1 MSERSCS
8 MSTKRVS
15 STLMMLVVLGS
26 SMNAFAQNNDVL
38 DENFV
43 LDEMVVS
50 ATRSEK
56 KLLDTAASVSVI
68 TDKDLNKMHINNLD
82 EAFVKIPGVYV
93 GRLSGIGSTTSQ
105 TVMRG
110 VNAANSVAVFVD
122 GVQVNDS
129 YNGSVTWSAIPVDM
143 VKRVEVL
150 RGPASV
156 LYGGNAL
163 AGVINIITKDVDK
176 TSVNLKLSYGSNN
189 TQNHSLYVAG
199 KASDKL
205 DFNVNYEKKKT
216 DGYITDPV
224 LSSKAV
230 IGAETTTTNTGA
242 KRWIIGNKGGKR
254 QWDENTVGVGFK
266 YHFDESK
273 SLVLDFTKNE
283 YEYSYSAPTS
293 YFGDDII
300 KKAGTYFSTPGEKA
314 SNKYNMTYNDSKN
327 GWKAVV
333 GYSDQYKQH
342 DTSISKATDS
352 SKPNT
357 RFSFDLQ
364 KNQTISA
371 NNNAVFGL
379 NYRKDKMDATVYKL
393 ADKFNSD
400 SKIAVDSMASGT
412 NKSFSAYVMD
422 EHKFSDRWTA
432 TAGLRYDKWSTDGR
446 ILLPNKTE
454 AINYDESTY
463 DNWSPSLSVMYK
475 PEADSSVY
483 LSWGKAF
490 EAPSLYR
497 MYSSSYSSNVYN
509 IANPNLKPQKAET
522 FELGYKKDLNNKSAI
537 GVSVYDTKY
546 KGLLYK
552 NSLGV
557 VDGMNATCYQNAGE
571 AEAKG
576 FELELNHNFD
586 DKWSA
591 FLNYTYQNPVIKKA
605 LKATEKD
612 KYVTAIPKE
621 VFRAGVTYSDN
632 KWSGMLT
639 GEYISKRFS
648 KTDNSDT
655 VNGVYGSYDPYFIMN
670 MDISYSFNKN
680 YTLTASVNN
689 ILDRD
694 FFNYYYQ
701 PGRTYSVEINYRF

>member
-1 MSERSCS
+1 

-15 STLMMLVVLGS
+15 STLMMLFVLGS

-110 VNAANSVAVFVD
+110 VNAANSVAVLVD

-230 IGAETTTTNTGA
+230 FGAETTTTNTGA
-242 KRWIIGNKGGKR
+242 KRWIIGNKGKR

-273 SLVLDFTKNE
+273 SLALDFTKNE

-314 SNKYNMTYNDSKN
+314 SNKYNMTYNDSEN

-364 KNQTISA
+364 KNQVISA

-379 NYRKDKMDATVYKL
+379 NYRKDEMDATVYKL

-621 VFRAGVTYSDN
+621 VFRAGVTYSDE

-701 PGRTYSVEINYRF
+701 PGRTYSVELNYRF

>member
-1 MSERSCS
+1 

-15 STLMMLVVLGS
+15 STLMMLFVLGS

-56 KLLDTAASVSVI
+56 KLLDTAASVSLI
-68 TDKDLNKMHINNLD
+68 TDKDLDKMHINNLD

-110 VNAANSVAVFVD
+110 VNAANSVAVLVD

-230 IGAETTTTNTGA
+230 FGAETTTTNTGA
-242 KRWIIGNKGGKR
+242 KRWIIGNKGKR

-273 SLVLDFTKNE
+273 SLALDFTKNE

-314 SNKYNMTYNDSKN
+314 SNKYNMTYNDSEN

-379 NYRKDKMDATVYKL
+379 NYRKDEMDATVYKL

-412 NKSFSAYVMD
+412 SKSFSAYVMD

-497 MYSSSYSSNVYN
+497 MYSFSYSSNVYN

-621 VFRAGVTYSDN
+621 VFRAGVTYSDD

-701 PGRTYSVEINYRF
+701 PGRTYSVELNYRF

>member
-1 MSERSCS
+1 
-8 MSTKRVS
+8 MSTRRVS
-15 STLMMLVVLGS
+15 STLMMLFVLGS

-68 TDKDLNKMHINNLD
+68 TDKDLNQMHINNLD

-110 VNAANSVAVFVD
+110 VNAANSVAVLVD

-216 DGYITDPV
+216 DVYITDPV
-224 LSSKAV
+224 LSSNAV

-242 KRWIIGNKGGKR
+242 KRWIIGNMGKR

-273 SLVLDFTKNE
+273 SLALDFTKNE

-314 SNKYNMTYNDSKN
+314 SNKYNMTYNDSEN

-557 VDGMNATCYQNAGE
+557 VDSMNATCYQNAGE

-612 KYVTAIPKE
+612 KYVTYIPKE
-621 VFRAGVTYSDN
+621 VFRAGVTYSDD

-701 PGRTYSVEINYRF
+701 PGRTYSVELNYRF

>member
-1 MSERSCS
+1 

-15 STLMMLVVLGS
+15 STLMMLFVLGS

-110 VNAANSVAVFVD
+110 VNAANSVAVLVD

-230 IGAETTTTNTGA
+230 FGAETTTTNTGA
-242 KRWIIGNKGGKR
+242 KRWIIGNKGKR

-273 SLVLDFTKNE
+273 SLALDFTKNE

-314 SNKYNMTYNDSKN
+314 SNKYNMTYNDNEN

-379 NYRKDKMDATVYKL
+379 NYRKDEMDATVYKL

-412 NKSFSAYVMD
+412 NKSFSAYIMD

-621 VFRAGVTYSDN
+621 VFRAGVTYSDD

-701 PGRTYSVEINYRF
+701 PGRTYSVELNYRF

>member
-1 MSERSCS
+1 

-15 STLMMLVVLGS
+15 STLMLLFVLGS

-68 TDKDLNKMHINNLD
+68 TDRDLNKMHINNLD

-110 VNAANSVAVFVD
+110 VNAANSVAVLVD

-230 IGAETTTTNTGA
+230 FGAETTTTNTGA
-242 KRWIIGNKGGKR
+242 KRWIIGNKGKR

-273 SLVLDFTKNE
+273 SLALDFTKNE

-314 SNKYNMTYNDSKN
+314 SNKYNMTYNDSEN

-379 NYRKDKMDATVYKL
+379 NYRKDEMDATVYKL

-454 AINYDESTY
+454 AINYDEPTY

-621 VFRAGVTYSDN
+621 VFRAGVTYSDD

-701 PGRTYSVEINYRF
+701 PGRTYSVELNYRF

>member
-1 MSERSCS
+1 
-8 MSTKRVS
+8 
-15 STLMMLVVLGS
+15 MLLFVLGS

-68 TDKDLNKMHINNLD
+68 TDRDLNKMHINNLD

-110 VNAANSVAVFVD
+110 VNAANSVAVLVD

-230 IGAETTTTNTGA
+230 FGAETTTTNTGA
-242 KRWIIGNKGGKR
+242 KRWIIGNKGKR

-273 SLVLDFTKNE
+273 SLALDFTKNE

-314 SNKYNMTYNDSKN
+314 SNKYNMTYNDSEN

-379 NYRKDKMDATVYKL
+379 NYRKDEMDATVYKL

-454 AINYDESTY
+454 AINYDEPTY

-621 VFRAGVTYSDN
+621 VFRAGVTYSDD

-701 PGRTYSVEINYRF
+701 PGRTYSVELNYRF

>member
-1 MSERSCS
+1 

-15 STLMMLVVLGS
+15 STLMMLFVLGS

-93 GRLSGIGSTTSQ
+93 GRLSGIASTTSQ

-110 VNAANSVAVFVD
+110 VNAANSVAVLVD

-230 IGAETTTTNTGA
+230 FGAETTTTNTGA
-242 KRWIIGNKGGKR
+242 KRWIIGNKGKR

-273 SLVLDFTKNE
+273 SLALDFTKNE

-314 SNKYNMTYNDSKN
+314 SNKYNMTYNDSEN

-371 NNNAVFGL
+371 NNNTVFGL
-379 NYRKDKMDATVYKL
+379 NYRKDEMDATVYKL

-621 VFRAGVTYSDN
+621 VFRAGVTYSDD

-701 PGRTYSVEINYRF
+701 PGRTYSVELNYRF

>member
-1 MSERSCS
+1 

-15 STLMMLVVLGS
+15 STLMMLFVLGS

-110 VNAANSVAVFVD
+110 VNAANSVAVLVD

-230 IGAETTTTNTGA
+230 FGAETTTTNTGA
-242 KRWIIGNKGGKR
+242 KRWIIGNKGKR

-273 SLVLDFTKNE
+273 SLALDFTKNE

-314 SNKYNMTYNDSKN
+314 SNKYNMTYNDNEN

-379 NYRKDKMDATVYKL
+379 NYRKDEMNATVYKL

-621 VFRAGVTYSDN
+621 VFRAGVTYSDD

-655 VNGVYGSYDPYFIMN
+655 VNGVYGSYDP
-670 MDISYSFNKN
+670 
-680 YTLTASVNN
+680 
-689 ILDRD
+689 
-694 FFNYYYQ
+694 
-701 PGRTYSVEINYRF
+701 

>member
-1 MSERSCS
+1 

-15 STLMMLVVLGS
+15 STLMMLFVLGC

-110 VNAANSVAVFVD
+110 VNAANSVAVLVD

-230 IGAETTTTNTGA
+230 FGAETTTTNTGA
-242 KRWIIGNKGGKR
+242 KRWIIGNKGKR

-273 SLVLDFTKNE
+273 SLALDFTKNE

-314 SNKYNMTYNDSKN
+314 SNKYNMTYNDSEN

-379 NYRKDKMDATVYKL
+379 NYRKDEMDATVYKL

-454 AINYDESTY
+454 AINYNESTY

-552 NSLGV
+552 KSLGE

-605 LKATEKD
+605 LNATEKN

-621 VFRAGVTYSDN
+621 VFRAGVTYSDD

-701 PGRTYSVEINYRF
+701 PGRTYSVELNYRF

>member
-1 MSERSCS
+1 

-15 STLMMLVVLGS
+15 STLMMLFVLGS

-68 TDKDLNKMHINNLD
+68 TDKDLDKMHINNLD

-110 VNAANSVAVFVD
+110 VNAANSVAVLVD

-230 IGAETTTTNTGA
+230 FGAETTTTNTGA
-242 KRWIIGNKGGKR
+242 KRWIIGNKGKR

-273 SLVLDFTKNE
+273 SLALDFTKNE

-314 SNKYNMTYNDSKN
+314 SNKYNMTYNDSEN

-379 NYRKDKMDATVYKL
+379 NYRKDEMDATVYKL

-586 DKWSA
+586 DKWST

-621 VFRAGVTYSDN
+621 VFRAGVTYNDD

-701 PGRTYSVEINYRF
+701 PGRTYSVELNYRF

>member
-1 MSERSCS
+1 
-8 MSTKRVS
+8 MSTRRVS
-15 STLMMLVVLGS
+15 STLMMLFVLGS

-68 TDKDLNKMHINNLD
+68 TDKDLNQTHINNLD

-110 VNAANSVAVFVD
+110 VNAANSVAVLVD

-242 KRWIIGNKGGKR
+242 KRWIIGNKGKR

-273 SLVLDFTKNE
+273 SLALDFTKNE

-314 SNKYNMTYNDSKN
+314 SNKYNMTYNDSEN

>member
-1 MSERSCS
+1 

-15 STLMMLVVLGS
+15 STLMMLFVLGS

-56 KLLDTAASVSVI
+56 KLLDTAASVSLI
-68 TDKDLNKMHINNLD
+68 TDKDLDKMHINNLD

-110 VNAANSVAVFVD
+110 VNAANSVAVLVD

-230 IGAETTTTNTGA
+230 FGAETTTTNTGA
-242 KRWIIGNKGGKR
+242 KRWIIGNKGKR

-273 SLVLDFTKNE
+273 SLALDFTKNE

-314 SNKYNMTYNDSKN
+314 SNKYNMTYNDSEN

-379 NYRKDKMDATVYKL
+379 NYRKDEMDATVYKL

-400 SKIAVDSMASGT
+400 SKLAVDSMASGT

-621 VFRAGVTYSDN
+621 VFRAGVTYSDD

-648 KTDNSDT
+648 RTDNSDT

-701 PGRTYSVEINYRF
+701 PGRTYSVELNYRF

>member
-1 MSERSCS
+1 MSGRSCS

-56 KLLDTAASVSVI
+56 KLLDTAASVSLI

-110 VNAANSVAVFVD
+110 VNAANSVAVLVD

-230 IGAETTTTNTGA
+230 FGAETTTTNTGA
-242 KRWIIGNKGGKR
+242 KRWIIGNKGKR

-273 SLVLDFTKNE
+273 SLALDFTKNE

-379 NYRKDKMDATVYKL
+379 NYRKDEMDATVYKL

-621 VFRAGVTYSDN
+621 VFRAGVTYNDD
-632 KWSGMLT
+632 KWSGLLT

-701 PGRTYSVEINYRF
+701 PGRTYSVELNYRF

>member
-1 MSERSCS
+1 

-15 STLMMLVVLGS
+15 STLMMLFVLGS

-68 TDKDLNKMHINNLD
+68 TDKDLNKMQINNLD

-110 VNAANSVAVFVD
+110 VNAANSVAVLVD

-230 IGAETTTTNTGA
+230 FGAETTTTNTGA
-242 KRWIIGNKGGKR
+242 KRWIIGNKGKR
-254 QWDENTVGVGFK
+254 QWDENTVVVGFK

-273 SLVLDFTKNE
+273 SLALDFTKNE

-314 SNKYNMTYNDSKN
+314 SNKYNMTYNDSEN

-379 NYRKDKMDATVYKL
+379 NYRKDEMDATVYKL

-621 VFRAGVTYSDN
+621 VFRAGVTYSDD

-701 PGRTYSVEINYRF
+701 PGRTYSVELNYRF

>member
-1 MSERSCS
+1 

-15 STLMMLVVLGS
+15 STLMMLFVLGS

-68 TDKDLNKMHINNLD
+68 TDKDLDKMHINNLD

-110 VNAANSVAVFVD
+110 VNAANSVAVLVD

-230 IGAETTTTNTGA
+230 FGAETTTTNTGA
-242 KRWIIGNKGGKR
+242 KRWIIGNKGKR

-273 SLVLDFTKNE
+273 SLALDFTKNE

-314 SNKYNMTYNDSKN
+314 SNKYNMTYNDSEN

-342 DTSISKATDS
+342 DTSISQATDS

-379 NYRKDKMDATVYKL
+379 NYRKDEMDATVYKL

-422 EHKFSDRWTA
+422 EHKFSERWTA

-586 DKWSA
+586 YKWSA

-621 VFRAGVTYSDN
+621 VFRAGVTYSDD

-701 PGRTYSVEINYRF
+701 PGRTYSVELNYRF

>member
-1 MSERSCS
+1 

-15 STLMMLVVLGS
+15 STLMMLFVLGS

-56 KLLDTAASVSVI
+56 KLLDTAASVSLI
-68 TDKDLNKMHINNLD
+68 TDKDLDKMHINNLD

-110 VNAANSVAVFVD
+110 VNAANSVAVLVD

-230 IGAETTTTNTGA
+230 FGAETTTTNTGA
-242 KRWIIGNKGGKR
+242 KRWIIGNKGKR

-273 SLVLDFTKNE
+273 SLALDFTKNE

-314 SNKYNMTYNDSKN
+314 SNKYNMTYNDSEN

-364 KNQTISA
+364 KNQTIST

-552 NSLGV
+552 NSLGK
-557 VDGMNATCYQNAGE
+557 VDGMEASCYQNAGE

-576 FELELNHNFD
+576 FELELNHKFD

>member
-1 MSERSCS
+1 

-15 STLMMLVVLGS
+15 STLMMLFVLGS

-56 KLLDTAASVSVI
+56 KLLDTAASVSLI
-68 TDKDLNKMHINNLD
+68 TDKDLDKMHINNLD

-110 VNAANSVAVFVD
+110 VNAANSVAVLVD

-205 DFNVNYEKKKT
+205 DFNVNYEKEKT

-230 IGAETTTTNTGA
+230 FGAETTTTNTGA
-242 KRWIIGNKGGKR
+242 KRWIIGNKGKR

-273 SLVLDFTKNE
+273 SLALDFTKNE

-314 SNKYNMTYNDSKN
+314 SNKYNMTYNDSEN

-379 NYRKDKMDATVYKL
+379 NYRKDEMDATVYKL

-621 VFRAGVTYSDN
+621 VFRAGVTYSDD

-689 ILDRD
+689 ILNRD

-701 PGRTYSVEINYRF
+701 PGRTYSVELNYRF

>member
-1 MSERSCS
+1 

-56 KLLDTAASVSVI
+56 KLLDTAASVSLI

-110 VNAANSVAVFVD
+110 VNAANSVAVLVD

-230 IGAETTTTNTGA
+230 FGAETTTTNTGA
-242 KRWIIGNKGGKR
+242 KRWIIGNKGKR

-273 SLVLDFTKNE
+273 SLALDFTKNE

-364 KNQTISA
+364 KKQTISA

-379 NYRKDKMDATVYKL
+379 NYRKDEMDATVYKL

-621 VFRAGVTYSDN
+621 VFRAGVTYNDD

-701 PGRTYSVEINYRF
+701 PGRTYSVELNYRF

>member
-1 MSERSCS
+1 

-15 STLMMLVVLGS
+15 STLMMLFVLGS

-110 VNAANSVAVFVD
+110 VNAANSVAVLVD

-205 DFNVNYEKKKT
+205 DFNVNYEKKRT
-216 DGYITDPV
+216 DGYVTDPV

-230 IGAETTTTNTGA
+230 AGAETTTTNTGA
-242 KRWIIGNKGGKR
+242 KRWIIGNKGKR

-273 SLVLDFTKNE
+273 SLALDFTKNE

-314 SNKYNMTYNDSKN
+314 SNKYNMTYNDSEN

-357 RFSFDLQ
+357 RFSFNLQ

-379 NYRKDKMDATVYKL
+379 NYRKDEMDATVYKL

-576 FELELNHNFD
+576 FELELNHKFD

-605 LKATEKD
+605 LKANEKN

-621 VFRAGVTYSDN
+621 VFRAGVTYSDD
-632 KWSGMLT
+632 KWSGLLT

-701 PGRTYSVEINYRF
+701 PGRTYSVELNYRF

>member
-1 MSERSCS
+1 

-15 STLMMLVVLGS
+15 STLMMLFVLGS

-110 VNAANSVAVFVD
+110 VNAANSVAVLVD

-230 IGAETTTTNTGA
+230 FGAETTTTNTGA
-242 KRWIIGNKGGKR
+242 KRWIIGNKGKR

-273 SLVLDFTKNE
+273 SLALDFTKNE

-314 SNKYNMTYNDSKN
+314 SNKYNMTYNDSEN

-379 NYRKDKMDATVYKL
+379 NYRKDEMDATVYKL
-393 ADKFNSD
+393 ADKFHSD

-621 VFRAGVTYSDN
+621 VFRAGVTYSDD

-701 PGRTYSVEINYRF
+701 PGRTYSVELNYRF

>member
-1 MSERSCS
+1 

-15 STLMMLVVLGS
+15 STLMMLFVLGS

-68 TDKDLNKMHINNLD
+68 TDKDLDKMHINNLD

-110 VNAANSVAVFVD
+110 VNAANSVAVLVD

-230 IGAETTTTNTGA
+230 FGAETTTTNTGA
-242 KRWIIGNKGGKR
+242 KKWIIGNKGKR

-273 SLVLDFTKNE
+273 SLALDFTKNE

-300 KKAGTYFSTPGEKA
+300 KKEGTYFSTPGEKA
-314 SNKYNMTYNDSKN
+314 SNKYNMTYNDSEN
-327 GWKAVV
+327 DWKAVV

-379 NYRKDKMDATVYKL
+379 NYRKDEMDATVYKL

>member
-1 MSERSCS
+1 

-15 STLMMLVVLGS
+15 STLMMLFVLGS

-68 TDKDLNKMHINNLD
+68 TDKDFNKMHINNLD

-110 VNAANSVAVFVD
+110 VNAANSVAVLVD

-230 IGAETTTTNTGA
+230 FGAETTTTNTGA
-242 KRWIIGNKGGKR
+242 KRWIIGNKGKR

-273 SLVLDFTKNE
+273 SLALDFTKNE

-314 SNKYNMTYNDSKN
+314 SNKYNMTYNDSEN

-364 KNQTISA
+364 KNQVISA

-379 NYRKDKMDATVYKL
+379 NYRKDEMDATVYKL

-432 TAGLRYDKWSTDGR
+432 TAGLRYDKWSTDGK

-621 VFRAGVTYSDN
+621 VFRAGVTYSDE

-701 PGRTYSVEINYRF
+701 PGRTYSVELNYRF

>member
-1 MSERSCS
+1 
-8 MSTKRVS
+8 
-15 STLMMLVVLGS
+15 
-26 SMNAFAQNNDVL
+26 MN
-38 DENFV
+38 
-43 LDEMVVS
+43 
-50 ATRSEK
+50 
-56 KLLDTAASVSVI
+56 
-68 TDKDLNKMHINNLD
+68 
-82 EAFVKIPGVYV
+82 
-93 GRLSGIGSTTSQ
+93 
-105 TVMRG
+105 
-110 VNAANSVAVFVD
+110 
-122 GVQVNDS
+122 
-129 YNGSVTWSAIPVDM
+129 
-143 VKRVEVL
+143 
-150 RGPASV
+150 
-156 LYGGNAL
+156 
-163 AGVINIITKDVDK
+163 
-176 TSVNLKLSYGSNN
+176 
-189 TQNHSLYVAG
+189 
-199 KASDKL
+199 
-205 DFNVNYEKKKT
+205 
-216 DGYITDPV
+216 
-224 LSSKAV
+224 SKAV
-230 IGAETTTTNTGA
+230 AGAETTTTNTGA
-242 KRWIIGNKGGKR
+242 KRWIIGNKGKR

-273 SLVLDFTKNE
+273 SLALDFTKNE

-314 SNKYNMTYNDSKN
+314 SNKYNMTYNDSEN

-364 KNQTISA
+364 KNQVISA

-400 SKIAVDSMASGT
+400 SKIAVDSMASGK

-463 DNWSPSLSVMYK
+463 DNWSPSASVMYK

-497 MYSSSYSSNVYN
+497 MYSYSYSSGVYN

-552 NSLGV
+552 KSLGE

-621 VFRAGVTYSDN
+621 VFRAGVTYSDD
-632 KWSGMLT
+632 KWSGLLT

-701 PGRTYSVEINYRF
+701 PGRTYSVELNYRF

>member
-1 MSERSCS
+1 

-110 VNAANSVAVFVD
+110 VNAANSVAVLVD

-230 IGAETTTTNTGA
+230 FGAETTTTNTGA
-242 KRWIIGNKGGKR
+242 KRWIIGNKGKR

-273 SLVLDFTKNE
+273 SLALDFTKNE

-314 SNKYNMTYNDSKN
+314 SNKYNMTYNDSEN

-364 KNQTISA
+364 KNQIISA

-379 NYRKDKMDATVYKL
+379 NYRKDEMDATVYKL

-621 VFRAGVTYSDN
+621 VFRAGVTYSDD

-701 PGRTYSVEINYRF
+701 PGRTYSVELNYKF

>member
-1 MSERSCS
+1 

-15 STLMMLVVLGS
+15 STLMMLFVLGS

-110 VNAANSVAVFVD
+110 VNAANSVAVLVD

-205 DFNVNYEKKKT
+205 DFNVNYEKKRT
-216 DGYITDPV
+216 DGYVTNPV

-230 IGAETTTTNTGA
+230 FGAETTTTNTGA
-242 KRWIIGNKGGKR
+242 KRWIIGNKGKR

-273 SLVLDFTKNE
+273 SLALDFTKNE

-314 SNKYNMTYNDSKN
+314 SNKYNMTYNDSEN

-379 NYRKDKMDATVYKL
+379 NYRKDEMDATVYKL

-621 VFRAGVTYSDN
+621 VFRAGVTYSDD

-648 KTDNSDT
+648 KTDNSDI

-701 PGRTYSVEINYRF
+701 PGRTYSVELNYRF

>member
-1 MSERSCS
+1 

-15 STLMMLVVLGS
+15 STLMMLFVLGS

-68 TDKDLNKMHINNLD
+68 TDKDLDKMHINNLD

-110 VNAANSVAVFVD
+110 VNAANSVAVLVD

-230 IGAETTTTNTGA
+230 FGAETTTTNTGA
-242 KRWIIGNKGGKR
+242 KRWIIGNKGKR

-273 SLVLDFTKNE
+273 SLALDFTKNE

-314 SNKYNMTYNDSKN
+314 SNKYNMTYNDSEN

-379 NYRKDKMDATVYKL
+379 NYRKDEMDATVYKL

-422 EHKFSDRWTA
+422 EHKFSERWTA

-621 VFRAGVTYSDN
+621 VFRAGVTYSDD

-701 PGRTYSVEINYRF
+701 PGCTYSVELNYRF

>member
-1 MSERSCS
+1 
-8 MSTKRVS
+8 MSTRRVS
-15 STLMMLVVLGS
+15 STLMMLFVLGS

-68 TDKDLNKMHINNLD
+68 TDKDLNQMHINNLD

-110 VNAANSVAVFVD
+110 VNAANSVAVLVD

-230 IGAETTTTNTGA
+230 FGAETTTTNTGA
-242 KRWIIGNKGGKR
+242 KRWIIGNKGKR

-273 SLVLDFTKNE
+273 SLALDFTKNE

-314 SNKYNMTYNDSKN
+314 SNKYNMTYNDSEN

-357 RFSFDLQ
+357 RFFFDLQ

-379 NYRKDKMDATVYKL
+379 NYRKDEMDATVYKL

-621 VFRAGVTYSDN
+621 VFRAGVTYSDD

-701 PGRTYSVEINYRF
+701 PGRTYSVELNYRF

>member
-1 MSERSCS
+1 
-8 MSTKRVS
+8 
-15 STLMMLVVLGS
+15 
-26 SMNAFAQNNDVL
+26 MNAFAQNNDVL

-110 VNAANSVAVFVD
+110 VNAANSVAVLVD

-176 TSVNLKLSYGSNN
+176 TSVNLKLSYASNN
-189 TQNHSLYVAG
+189 IQNHSLYVAG

-224 LSSKAV
+224 LSKEAV
-230 IGAETTTTNTGA
+230 SGAETTTTNTGA
-242 KRWIIGNKGGKR
+242 KRWIIGNMGKK

-273 SLVLDFTKNE
+273 SLALDFTKNE

-314 SNKYNMTYNDSKN
+314 SNKYNMTYNDSEN

>member
-1 MSERSCS
+1 

-15 STLMMLVVLGS
+15 STLMMLFVLGS

-68 TDKDLNKMHINNLD
+68 TDKDLDKMHINNLD

-110 VNAANSVAVFVD
+110 VNAANSVAVLVD

-230 IGAETTTTNTGA
+230 FGAETTTTNTGA
-242 KRWIIGNKGGKR
+242 KRWIIGNKGKR

-273 SLVLDFTKNE
+273 SLALDFTKNE

-314 SNKYNMTYNDSKN
+314 SNKYNMTYNDSEN

-342 DTSISKATDS
+342 DTSISKATDL

-379 NYRKDKMDATVYKL
+379 NYRKDEMDATVYKL

-586 DKWSA
+586 DKWST

-621 VFRAGVTYSDN
+621 VFRAGVTYNDD

-701 PGRTYSVEINYRF
+701 PGRTYSVELNYRF

>member
-1 MSERSCS
+1 

-15 STLMMLVVLGS
+15 STLMMLFVLGS

-68 TDKDLNKMHINNLD
+68 TDKDLDKMHINNLD

-110 VNAANSVAVFVD
+110 VNAANSVAVLVD

-230 IGAETTTTNTGA
+230 FGAETTTTNTGA
-242 KRWIIGNKGGKR
+242 KRWIIGNKGKR

-273 SLVLDFTKNE
+273 SLALDFTKNE

-314 SNKYNMTYNDSKN
+314 SNKYNMTYNDSEN

-379 NYRKDKMDATVYKL
+379 NYRKDEMDATVYKL

-422 EHKFSDRWTA
+422 EHKFSERWTA

-621 VFRAGVTYSDN
+621 VFCAGVTYSDD

-701 PGRTYSVEINYRF
+701 PGRTYSVELNYRF

>member
-1 MSERSCS
+1 
-8 MSTKRVS
+8 MSTRRVS
-15 STLMMLVVLGS
+15 STLMMLFVLGS

-68 TDKDLNKMHINNLD
+68 TDKDLNQMHINNLD

-110 VNAANSVAVFVD
+110 VNAANSVAVLVD

-230 IGAETTTTNTGA
+230 FGAETTTTNTGA
-242 KRWIIGNKGGKR
+242 KRWIIGNKGKR

-273 SLVLDFTKNE
+273 SLALDFTKNE

-314 SNKYNMTYNDSKN
+314 SNKYNMTYNDSEN

-379 NYRKDKMDATVYKL
+379 NYRKDEMDATVYKL

-509 IANPNLKPQKAET
+509 IANPNLKPQKADNPNLAHVFYLAGFIESWGRGI
-522 FELGYKKDLNNKSAI
+522 EKICSAC
-537 GVSVYDTKY
+537 K
-546 KGLLYK
+546 
-552 NSLGV
+552 
-557 VDGMNATCYQNAGE
+557 NAGVPLPQYTINPGDIMIQFCAPE
-571 AEAKG
+571 
-576 FELELNHNFD
+576 ELVVH
-586 DKWSA
+586 SA
-591 FLNYTYQNPVIKKA
+591 TPRVTEKTNDRVIKKVIENLDKKS
-605 LKATEKD
+605 LKILKLLVEDPGYTYLKLA
-612 KYVTAIPKE
+612 KE
-621 VFRAGVTYSDN
+621 TSLSQKTIYMR
-632 KWSGMLT
+632 L
-639 GEYISKRFS
+639 KRMQEEGLIERVGS
-648 KTDNSDT
+648 AR
-655 VNGVYGSYDPYFIMN
+655 NGYWKVI
-670 MDISYSFNKN
+670 
-680 YTLTASVNN
+680 V
-689 ILDRD
+689 R
-694 FFNYYYQ
+694 
-701 PGRTYSVEINYRF
+701 

>member
-1 MSERSCS
+1 

-15 STLMMLVVLGS
+15 STLMMLFVLGS

-110 VNAANSVAVFVD
+110 VNAANSVAVLVD

-189 TQNHSLYVAG
+189 NQNHSLYVAG

-230 IGAETTTTNTGA
+230 FGAETTTTNTGA
-242 KRWIIGNKGGKR
+242 KRWIIGNKGKR

-273 SLVLDFTKNE
+273 SLALDFTKNE

-314 SNKYNMTYNDSKN
+314 SNKYNMTYNDSEN

-379 NYRKDKMDATVYKL
+379 NYRKDEMDATVYKL

-422 EHKFSDRWTA
+422 EHKFSERWTA

-621 VFRAGVTYSDN
+621 VFRAGVTYSDD

-701 PGRTYSVEINYRF
+701 PGRTYSVELNYRF

>member
-1 MSERSCS
+1 

-15 STLMMLVVLGS
+15 STLMMLFVLGS

-68 TDKDLNKMHINNLD
+68 TDKDLDKMHINNLD

-110 VNAANSVAVFVD
+110 VNAANSVAVLVD

-230 IGAETTTTNTGA
+230 FGAETTTTNTGA
-242 KRWIIGNKGGKR
+242 KRWIIGNKGKR

-273 SLVLDFTKNE
+273 SLALDFTKNE

-314 SNKYNMTYNDSKN
+314 SNKYNMTYNDSEN

-379 NYRKDKMDATVYKL
+379 NYRKDEMDATVYKL

-422 EHKFSDRWTA
+422 EHKFSERWTA

-483 LSWGKAF
+483 LSWGQAF

-621 VFRAGVTYSDN
+621 VFRAGVTYSDD

-701 PGRTYSVEINYRF
+701 PGRTYSVELNYRF

>member
-1 MSERSCS
+1 

-15 STLMMLVVLGS
+15 STLMMLFVLGS

-56 KLLDTAASVSVI
+56 KLLDTAASVSLI
-68 TDKDLNKMHINNLD
+68 TDKDLDKMHINNLD

-110 VNAANSVAVFVD
+110 VNAANSVAVLVD

-163 AGVINIITKDVDK
+163 AGVINIITKDEDK

-230 IGAETTTTNTGA
+230 FGAETTTTNTGA
-242 KRWIIGNKGGKR
+242 KRWIIGNKGKR

-273 SLVLDFTKNE
+273 SLALDFTKNE

-314 SNKYNMTYNDSKN
+314 SNKYNMTYNDSEN

-379 NYRKDKMDATVYKL
+379 NYRKDEMDATVYKL

-400 SKIAVDSMASGT
+400 SKLAVDSMASGT

-621 VFRAGVTYSDN
+621 VFRAGVTYSDD

-648 KTDNSDT
+648 RTDNSDT

-701 PGRTYSVEINYRF
+701 PGRTYSVELNYRF

>member
-1 MSERSCS
+1 

-15 STLMMLVVLGS
+15 STLMMLFVLGS

-110 VNAANSVAVFVD
+110 VNAANSVAVLVD

-230 IGAETTTTNTGA
+230 FGAETTTTNTGA
-242 KRWIIGNKGGKR
+242 KRWIIGNKGKR

-273 SLVLDFTKNE
+273 SLALDFTKNE

-314 SNKYNMTYNDSKN
+314 SNKYNMTYNDNEN

-379 NYRKDKMDATVYKL
+379 NYRKDEMDATVYKL

-412 NKSFSAYVMD
+412 NKSFSAYIMD

-621 VFRAGVTYSDN
+621 VFRAGVTYSDD

>member
-1 MSERSCS
+1 
-8 MSTKRVS
+8 MSTRRIS
-15 STLMMLVVLGS
+15 STLMMLFVLGS
-26 SMNAFAQNNDVL
+26 SMNVFAQNNDVL

-56 KLLDTAASVSVI
+56 KLLDTAASVSLI
-68 TDKDLNKMHINNLD
+68 TDKYLNKMHINNLD

-110 VNAANSVAVFVD
+110 VNAANSVAVLVD

-230 IGAETTTTNTGA
+230 FGAETTTTNTGA
-242 KRWIIGNKGGKR
+242 KRWIIGNKGKR

-273 SLVLDFTKNE
+273 SLALDFTKNE

-314 SNKYNMTYNDSKN
+314 SNKYNMTYNDSEN

-379 NYRKDKMDATVYKL
+379 NYRKDEMDATVYKL

-446 ILLPNKTE
+446 ILLPKKTE

-621 VFRAGVTYSDN
+621 VFRAGVTYNDD

-701 PGRTYSVEINYRF
+701 PGRTYSVELNYRF

>member
-1 MSERSCS
+1 

-15 STLMMLVVLGS
+15 STLMMLFVLGS

-56 KLLDTAASVSVI
+56 KLLDTAASVSLI

-110 VNAANSVAVFVD
+110 VNAANSVAVLVD

-143 VKRVEVL
+143 VKKVEVL

-176 TSVNLKLSYGSNN
+176 TSINLKLSYGSNN

-230 IGAETTTTNTGA
+230 FGAETTATNTGA
-242 KRWIIGNKGGKR
+242 KRWIIGNKGKR

-273 SLVLDFTKNE
+273 SLALDFTKNE

-314 SNKYNMTYNDSKN
+314 SNKYNMTYNDSEN

-364 KNQTISA
+364 KNQTIST

-621 VFRAGVTYSDN
+621 VFRAGVTYSDD

-701 PGRTYSVEINYRF
+701 PGRTYSVELNYRF

>member
-1 MSERSCS
+1 

-15 STLMMLVVLGS
+15 STLMMLFVLGS

-56 KLLDTAASVSVI
+56 KLLDTAASVSLI
-68 TDKDLNKMHINNLD
+68 TDKDLDKMHINNLD

-110 VNAANSVAVFVD
+110 VNAANSVAVLVD

-150 RGPASV
+150 REPASV

-230 IGAETTTTNTGA
+230 FGAETTTTNTGA
-242 KRWIIGNKGGKR
+242 KRWIIGNKGKR
-254 QWDENTVGVGFK
+254 QWDENTVGVGVK

-273 SLVLDFTKNE
+273 SLALDFTKNE

-314 SNKYNMTYNDSKN
+314 SNKYNMTYNDSEN

-342 DTSISKATDS
+342 DTSVSKATDS